1 MDAQEKFERS
11 IDFSLKWEGGRN
23 FNIVN
28 GKPVIKG
35 NAKADLGGATAYGI
49 TWPTLKNAYKA
60 GIVSHDDI
68 CKLTIDEAKAIYR
81 KNFWDRYGWEELT
94 WPVCL
99 CCLDC
104 CINHGGFAFI
114 LQRAILNCGQPVVVD
129 GKFGPKTFAAL
140 KAYIQLCLAMS
151 QLAKELKH
159 ASPKPQQRENEKY
172 AFRCWMLRLGFIGD
186 EFKTARTLLLK
197 NVSGNGAWRS

>member
-1 MDAQEKFERS
+1 MDEQEKFERS
-11 IDFSLKWEGGRN
+11 IAFSMEHEGNRN

-35 NAKADLGGATAYGI
+35 NARADLGGATAYGI
-49 TWPTLKNAYKA
+49 TWSTLKTAHKN

-68 CKLTIDEAKAIYR
+68 CQLTPEEAKLIYR
-81 KNFWDRYGWEELT
+81 KNFWDRYGWGQLS

-104 CINHGGFAFI
+104 CINHGQFAFI
-114 LQRAILNCGQPVVVD
+114 LQRAVIDCGQSVAID

-140 KAYIQLCLAMS
+140 KACDPQRLARAIYNQRKAYYEKIIARNPTQAVHRKGWMRR
-151 QLAKELKH
+151 ADDMAR
-159 ASPKPQQRENEKY
+159 ASGVI
-172 AFRCWMLRLGFIGD
+172 A
-186 EFKTARTLLLK
+186 
-197 NVSGNGAWRS
+197 

>member
-1 MDAQEKFERS
+1 MNEQEKFDKS
-11 IDFSLKWEGGRN
+11 IAFSLKQEGGRN

-49 TWPTLKNAYKA
+49 TWSTLKAAHKV
-60 GIVSHDDI
+60 GIVPHDDI
-68 CKLTIDEAKAIYR
+68 CRLTVDEAKLIYR
-81 KNFWDRYGWEELT
+81 KNFWDKYGWEQLE

-104 CINHGGFAFI
+104 CINHGGFASI
-114 LQRAILNCGQPVVVD
+114 LQRAVIDCGQSVVID

-140 KAYIQLCLAMS
+140 KACSPITLAKAIYIQR
-151 QLAKELKH
+151 KKYY
-159 ASPKPQQRENEKY
+159 EK
-172 AFRCWMLRLGFIGD
+172 IV
-186 EFKTARTLLLK
+186 ARTPSQKVHLK
-197 NVSGNGAWRS
+197 GWLRRADEMARESGVIA

>member
-1 MDAQEKFERS
+1 MNEQEKFDKS
-11 IDFSLKWEGGRN
+11 IAFSLKQEGGRN

-49 TWPTLKNAYKA
+49 TWSTLKAAHKV
-60 GIVSHDDI
+60 GIVPHDDI
-68 CKLTIDEAKAIYR
+68 CRLTVDEAKLIYR
-81 KNFWDRYGWEELT
+81 KNFWDKYGWEQLE

-104 CINHGGFAFI
+104 CINHGGFASI
-114 LQRAILNCGQPVVVD
+114 LQRAVIDCGQSVVID

-140 KAYIQLCLAMS
+140 KACQPMTLAKAIYIQR
-151 QLAKELKH
+151 KKYY
-159 ASPKPQQRENEKY
+159 EK
-172 AFRCWMLRLGFIGD
+172 IV
-186 EFKTARTLLLK
+186 ARTPSQKVHLK
-197 NVSGNGAWRS
+197 GWLRRADEMARESGVIA

>member
-35 NAKADLGGATAYGI
+35 NAKADSGGATAYGI

-81 KNFWDRYGWEELT
+81 KNFWERYGWEELT

-104 CINHGGFAFI
+104 CINHGRFASI
-114 LQRAILNCGQPVVVD
+114 LQRAILDCGQPVVVD
-129 GKFGPKTFAAL
+129 GKFGAKTFTAL
-140 KAYIQLCLAMS
+140 KACPPMTLAKAIYIQRKKYYEKIVARNPS
-151 QLAKELKH
+151 QKVFLKGWMRRADEMGR
-159 ASPKPQQRENEKY
+159 ASGVI
-172 AFRCWMLRLGFIGD
+172 A
-186 EFKTARTLLLK
+186 
-197 NVSGNGAWRS
+197 

>member
-1 MDAQEKFERS
+1 MNEQEKFDKS
-11 IDFSLKWEGGRN
+11 IAFSLKQEGGRN

-49 TWPTLKNAYKA
+49 TWSTLKAAHKA
-60 GIVSHDDI
+60 GIVPHDDI
-68 CKLTIDEAKAIYR
+68 CRLTVDEAKLIYR
-81 KNFWDRYGWEELT
+81 KNFWDKYGWEQLE

-104 CINHGGFAFI
+104 CINHGGFASI
-114 LQRAILNCGQPVVVD
+114 LQRAVIDCGQSVVID

-140 KAYIQLCLAMS
+140 KACQPMTLAKAIYIQR
-151 QLAKELKH
+151 KKYY
-159 ASPKPQQRENEKY
+159 EK
-172 AFRCWMLRLGFIGD
+172 IV
-186 EFKTARTLLLK
+186 ARTPSQKVHLK
-197 NVSGNGAWRS
+197 GWLRRADEMARESGVIA